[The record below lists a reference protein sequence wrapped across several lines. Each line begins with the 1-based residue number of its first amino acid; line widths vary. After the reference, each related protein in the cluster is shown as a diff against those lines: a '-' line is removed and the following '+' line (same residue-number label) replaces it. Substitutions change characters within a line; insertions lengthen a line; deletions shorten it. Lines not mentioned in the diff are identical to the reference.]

1 VVGKVERYLLER
13 IRDAGAVHITLI
25 DPENVTPRGA
35 SFLACEGE
43 AGGSSAVMIGGSTF
57 VSSTRL
63 DNVVKAIKKV
73 SKIPTILFPSNIT
86 GISKYADAIWFMSL
100 LNSSD
105 PYFITGAQVLAAPL
119 VKKYGL
125 EAMPLG
131 YLIVGEGG
139 AAGVIG
145 RACPIPFGNP
155 ELAVAH
161 ALAAE
166 YMGMRFVYLE
176 AGSGVNKPV
185 PAVMVQMVSE
195 TVGVPLVVGGG
206 IRTADQAKAIVTAG
220 CDIVVTS
227 TVLEESD
234 KSSVG
239 SKIEEIVEGIKEGVT
254 GR

>member
-1 VVGKVERYLLER
+1 MGKVERYLLER

>member
-1 VVGKVERYLLER
+1 MGKVEGYLLKR

-176 AGSGVNKPV
+176 AGSGVNRPV